1 MPLAIL
7 GKDVVIPDFG
17 TENGQ
22 KINLCCGLQKESS
35 LTISLW
41 RSTCT
46 VFMLCL
52 IPLQLIERVDVFK
65 E

>member
-35 LTISLW
+35 LNHFSMT
-41 RSTCT
+41 
-46 VFMLCL
+46 
-52 IPLQLIERVDVFK
+52 
-65 E
+65 